1 MIWRKALRL
10 YFALWG
16 VWIVFAIEL
25 NHIAPLPQP
34 WRWLGYAAGV
44 VVCFRLLFRRWPWQ
58 RRPPRE
64 PAGPYRTQ
72 AELEAVRKERE
83 YWQGRVAELEARLAA
98 LEAQQQQ
105 QRE

>member
-10 YFALWG
+10 YLALT
-16 VWIVFAIEL
+16 AIWFLWALEIE
-25 NHIAPLPQP
+25 HITPLPQP
-34 WRWLGYAAGV
+34 WRWLGYAAGWV
-44 VVCFRLLFRRWPWQ
+44 VVFLLLRWAW
-58 RRPPRE
+58 RGRPPRE
-64 PAGPYRTQ
+64 PAEPRRTQ

-83 YWQGRVAELEARLAA
+83 YWQGRIAELEARLAA

>member
-10 YFALWG
+10 YFALLAI
-16 VWIVFAIEL
+16 WILWALEIQYL
-25 NHIAPLPQP
+25 RPMTSPLK
-34 WRWLGYAAGV
+34 WLGYAVGLV
-44 VVCFRLLFRRWPWQ
+44 VVFRLLRWAW
-58 RRPPRE
+58 RGRPPRE
-64 PAGPYRTQ
+64 PAEPRRTQ

-83 YWQGRVAELEARLAA
+83 YWQGRIAELEARLAA